1 MIIKHPSGSTAQVAK
16 GKNGILG
23 KILKFAIPLV
33 VSVGLFV
40 VMFRDIDFNEMMAVI
55 RNDCDFR
62 WIALALAL
70 SIAPMFFRAMRWR
83 IQLRAIGVTS
93 PLHLL
98 CLLYTSDA
106 ADEL

>member
-1 MIIKHPSGSTAQVAK
+1 MTIKHPSGSHTQAAK

-40 VMFRDIDFNEMMAVI
+40 VMFRDIDFNEMMTVI

-62 WIALALAL
+62 WHSALRLCF
-70 SIAPMFFRAMRWR
+70 SAPCAG
-83 IQLRAIGVTS
+83 AS
-93 PLHLL
+93 SSEP
-98 CLLYTSDA
+98 
-106 ADEL
+106 